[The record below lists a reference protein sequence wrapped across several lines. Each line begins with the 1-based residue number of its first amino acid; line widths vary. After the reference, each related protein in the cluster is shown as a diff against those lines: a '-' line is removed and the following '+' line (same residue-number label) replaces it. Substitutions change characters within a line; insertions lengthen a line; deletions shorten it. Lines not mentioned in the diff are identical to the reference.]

1 MNVCQEYK
9 ITFKKS
15 FTYQN
20 LTFLANLFD
29 ELWNHL
35 SNLPFDDPQSRLEMA
50 KYNIFSCQ
58 SKHGLAE
65 GLRQK
70 ISRFKRPTVRDDD
83 DSERF

>member
-58 SKHGLAE
+58 SKH
-65 GLRQK
+65 
-70 ISRFKRPTVRDDD
+70 
-83 DSERF
+83 